1 MAFKGLSGKVAI
13 VTGAASGIGAATA
26 ARLVEEG
33 CKVVAVDQK
42 TVTSTANLHSVV
54 ADVSTESGTD
64 AYVAAAVKQFG
75 GVDLLVNNAAHHG
88 AKKPLA
94 EITPAAFD
102 LTMAVNVR
110 GVFLGMRAVITQMI
124 KQGRGGSIV
133 SVASVG
139 GLRSFPD
146 LADYGASKR
155 AVIGLSGAAAV
166 DYGKHGIR
174 SNVVCPGPIDT
185 PMLRAAFNL
194 PPEMTAEQLA
204 PGFANQAIAR
214 IGRPDEVAS
223 TIVFL
228 LSDEASYQTGGVY
241 TADGGNSL

>member
-1 MAFKGLSGKVAI
+1 MAFKGLSGKVAV
-13 VTGAASGIGAATA
+13 VTGAASGIGAATV

-42 TVTSTANLHSVV
+42 QISSKGNVCGVI
-54 ADVSTESGTD
+54 ADVSTEAGTD

-75 GVDLLVNNAAHHG
+75 SVDLLVNNAAHHG

-94 EITPAAFD
+94 DITPAEFD
-102 LTMAVNVR
+102 LTQAVNLR
-110 GVFLGMRAVITQMI
+110 GVFLGMRAVITQML

-146 LADYGASKR
+146 LSDYAASKR

-214 IGRPDEVAS
+214 IGKPEEVAA
-223 TIVFL
+223 TITFL
-228 LSDEASYQTGGVY
+228 LSDEASYQTGGIY
-241 TADGGNSL
+241 TVDGGNSL

>member
-13 VTGAASGIGAATA
+13 VTGAASGIGAATV

-42 TVTSTANLHSVV
+42 PVTSKDNVRGVV
-54 ADVSTESGTD
+54 ADVSTEAGAD
-64 AYVAAAVKQFG
+64 AYVAAAVKRFG

-94 EITPAAFD
+94 AITPAEFD
-102 LTMAVNVR
+102 LTHAINVR
-110 GVFLGMRAVITQMI
+110 GVFLGMRAVINQML
-124 KQGRGGSIV
+124 QQNRGGSIV

-146 LADYGASKR
+146 LADYGSSKR
-155 AVIGLSGAAAV
+155 AVIGLSGGAAA

-214 IGRPDEVAS
+214 IGRPEEVAA

-241 TADGGNSL
+241 TVDGGNSL